1 MKSIQVGLI
10 ILAYDNN
17 LFESKPLLDRN
28 GFFYSVKIVRR
39 SSGKEICSVFGTTI
53 IWNEYPQGNN
63 INQSKGLTTMTI
75 V

>member
-10 ILAYDNN
+10 ILAYNNN

-28 GFFYSVKIVRR
+28 GFFYSIKIVRK
-39 SSGKEICSVFGTTI
+39 SNGNEICSVFGNTI